1 MAQAREELRQ
11 AGVEQAKSA
20 FFIGSRQAASVPGF
34 IGVAVSRTSFWKAVV
49 AFEAKCLSLDA
60 AGVQMVQNIEEWSR
74 SIEVGCQTGMEVNS
88 DQGH

>member
-34 IGVAVSRTSFWKAVV
+34 IGVAVDRTSFWKAVV
-49 AFEAKCLSLDA
+49 DFEAKRLSLDA
-60 AGVQMVQNIEEWSR
+60 AAAQIVQNVEEWSR
-74 SIEVGCQTGMEVNS
+74 SFEAGRQTGMEANS
-88 DQGH
+88 GQDR